1 MHSASLNL
9 KKREVARTQQQ
20 DKKVVVANF
29 YNLIAIALRVFK
41 HLEFYCKIPSS
52 KKSLVSHITENVH
65 WAKME
70 SFSLLKIEKVLSTN
84 GGNCACRL

>member
-9 KKREVARTQQQ
+9 KKKREVAGTQQQ

-41 HLEFYCKIPSS
+41 HLEFYCKIPIS
-52 KKSLVSHITENVH
+52 KKSLVSHNR
-65 WAKME
+65 
-70 SFSLLKIEKVLSTN
+70 KVL
-84 GGNCACRL
+84 LF

>member
-9 KKREVARTQQQ
+9 KKKREVAGTQQQ

-29 YNLIAIALRVFK
+29 YNLIAIALRVK

-70 SFSLLKIEKVLSTN
+70 SFSLLN
-84 GGNCACRL
+84 